1 VAGGTEDI
9 VTSPDQHKPG
19 PRRAAL
25 VGAWMTVVILLL
37 MTLGNHQGRVENL
50 WLVGIAATIVL
61 WIIVDWALRKNGI
74 KRD

>member
-1 VAGGTEDI
+1 VAGGTEDL

-25 VGAWMTVVILLL
+25 VGAWTTVVILLL
-37 MTLGNHQGRVENL
+37 MLIGNHKGRVEDL
-50 WLVGIAATIVL
+50 WLIGTAAAIVL
-61 WIIVDWALRKNGI
+61 WVLADWALRKNGI